1 MSATGGIVTGGGQPD
16 RTLSSDEAAAFTQSW
31 TPIAIYGTPEFEV
44 PPADT
49 PIYTVSVDYVAV
61 DAAGTEG
68 SDTILVNFATDGVS
82 SWIALPEQALF
93 ASFSVAAD
101 QANKWFRGNQVVID
115 AFNGKL
121 QPQPVDQPSE
131 STTTVQ
137 RTENASSDSSPV
149 LLIAIIVVAAAVIIG
164 AVIIGSRRRGKSA

>member
-1 MSATGGIVTGGGQPD
+1 MSATGGLVTGGGQPD

-49 PIYTVSVDYVAV
+49 PTYSVSVDYVAFDV
-61 DAAGTEG
+61 AGTEG
-68 SDTILVNFATDGVS
+68 TDTILVNFATDGVS

-101 QANKWFRGNQVVID
+101 QANKWFKGNQIVID

-131 STTTVQ
+131 STTTLQKSVSAPS
-137 RTENASSDSSPV
+137 ESSPV
-149 LLIAIIVVAAAVIIG
+149 LLIVVIVVAAAVIIA
-164 AVIIGSRRRGKSA
+164 AVILGGRRRSTSA